1 MCPTKS
7 SIGSTVKYDPVVEG
21 SPNDQELATA
31 LLELC
36 CHIEGIRATASRA
49 LGLTPQQAQLLT
61 SVAPGALTH
70 GELAVRLHCDKTNI
84 TGLVDR
90 LERRELVR
98 RRSDPADRR
107 VAQVSLTDEGVGLV
121 ERFRT
126 AVTAGVTDCLGS
138 WPHERRRQLATLA
151 RAAIDAVTAG

>member
-1 MCPTKS
+1 MDRS
-7 SIGSTVKYDPVVEG
+7 SHDE
-21 SPNDQELATA
+21 ELATA

-36 CHIEGIRATASRA
+36 CHVEGIRATASRA

-70 GELAVRLHCDKTNI
+70 GELATRLHCDKTNV

-98 RRSDPADRR
+98 RRTDPADRR
-107 VAQVSLTDEGVGLV
+107 VTQVSLTDDGMQLVG
-121 ERFRT
+121 RFRAT
-126 AVTAGVTDCLGS
+126 VTAAVTTRLEA
-138 WPHERRRQLATLA
+138 WPAERRRQLAGLA
-151 RAAIDAVTAG
+151 RGAVGAVTGAARG